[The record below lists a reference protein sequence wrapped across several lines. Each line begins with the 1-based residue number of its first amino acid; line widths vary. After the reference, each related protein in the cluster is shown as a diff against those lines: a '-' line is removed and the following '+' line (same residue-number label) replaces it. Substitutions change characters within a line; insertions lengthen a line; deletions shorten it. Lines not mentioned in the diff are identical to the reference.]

1 MFWWFERRG
10 AYMRCEVLK
19 LATEKLELRVLEPD
33 GTESVEAFDDDA
45 GLAARQ
51 QHFSSTPLGHGWR
64 SKLDQPGIV
73 ESGGRGCRR
82 MR

>member
-19 LATEKLELRVLEPD
+19 LPTERFELRVLEPD

-45 GLAARQ
+45 KLARRQ
-51 QHFSSTPLGHGWR
+51 RDMLASLSADGWSGPHGWF
-64 SKLDQPGIV
+64 L
-73 ESGGRGCRR
+73 
-82 MR
+82 